1 MGVTPFVFATVDFN
15 VLWINELGQL
25 DYLFSSGSSA

>member
-1 MGVTPFVFATVDFN
+1 MGVIPFVFGIVDFN

-25 DYLFSSGSSA
+25 DYLSSSGSSA